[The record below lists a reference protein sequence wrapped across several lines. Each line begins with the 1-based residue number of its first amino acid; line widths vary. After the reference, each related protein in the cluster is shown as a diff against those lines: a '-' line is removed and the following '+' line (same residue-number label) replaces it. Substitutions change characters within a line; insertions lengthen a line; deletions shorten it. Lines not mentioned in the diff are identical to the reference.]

1 MAQNELLRHIVAQR
15 HAHTGDLQG
24 VGQTVMD
31 EDTARQREDL
41 SLVLQ
46 PTEWGRKDKTVVVA
60 FELCTIIMTLWVT
73 VLLPQSFIGYQLLPI
88 HHTKVQRYKIS
99 AMMTQN

>member
-1 MAQNELLRHIVAQR
+1 
-15 HAHTGDLQG
+15 
-24 VGQTVMD
+24 MD

-88 HHTKVQRYKIS
+88 HHMLLPQSFIGYQLLPIHHISGAKLYKIS
-99 AMMTQN
+99 EIMSQLR

>member
-1 MAQNELLRHIVAQR
+1 
-15 HAHTGDLQG
+15 
-24 VGQTVMD
+24 MD

-73 VLLPQSFIGYQLLPI
+73 VLLPQSFI
-88 HHTKVQRYKIS
+88 
-99 AMMTQN
+99 